1 MLSAFLSLSCSFR
14 TLVPGGASTKAA
26 LGGLLLK
33 IATAATKG
41 YLFCD
46 LPFLYSDRAARVILR
61 NQQLGL
67 GELGRGKGGQVYS

>member
-1 MLSAFLSLSCSFR
+1 
-14 TLVPGGASTKAA
+14 
-26 LGGLLLK
+26 LLK